1 MVVERKITK
10 KYYFITFVLTTLV
23 FATSFLIGWQVNSIS
38 YTQSAEQL
46 SSIRTELLRYDLQYK
61 LLGEFPC
68 QYVEKSAVSDEYEE
82 VRARISKLERD
93 KGKDDKEVITLKVYY
108 SILQISDMLYYR
120 ALNKECGMDYDI
132 VLYFYSN
139 DKDTCPSCE
148 RQGFVLDYLFSK
160 YPETRIYS
168 FDVDLDAPEIQILKG
183 KYEIYDVPTVI
194 INDFSI
200 PGFSESEDLEPYLGV
215 HTFEGDVA
223 PEIVFEGKSPNKIP
237 ISFWEELDELDRQ
250 VWKDN
255 FV

>member
-10 KYYFITFVLTTLV
+10 KYYFITFILTTLV

-38 YTQSAEQL
+38 YTESAEQL
-46 SSIRTELLRYDLQYK
+46 SNIRTELLRYDLQYK

-68 QYVEKSAVSDEYEE
+68 EYIKESALSEEYEE

-93 KGKDDKEVITLKVYY
+93 KGKDNEEVLTLKVYY
-108 SILQISDMLYYR
+108 SVLQISDMLYYQSI
-120 ALNKECGMDYDI
+120 NQECGLDYDV

-139 DKDTCPSCE
+139 ERDKCPSCE

-160 YPETRIYS
+160 YPETRVYS

-183 KYEIYDVPTVI
+183 KYEIHDVPTII

-200 PGFSESEDLEPYLGV
+200 PGFSESDELESYFGV
-215 HTFEGDVA
+215 HTVNEEVPG
-223 PEIVFEGKSPNKIP
+223 PIFEGKRSNKLP
-237 ISFWEELDELDRQ
+237 ISFWEEMDELDRQ

-255 FV
+255 FA